1 MSRNDD
7 GTLSPVYSAASAGH
21 PLVFELPST
30 NDGYYYTYLGRTYT
44 SSSVVYLELE
54 LDHPTFYYDG
64 GINVYN
70 GKESEY
76 ALVIDYKEFTS
87 NERAFT
93 DAEIARLKNS
103 NKPIKLTD
111 ITSMANVES
120 VSGFYVLYKNVND
133 VGIDAIAQSGF
144 DYFIYLTTT
153 HTGGRLT
160 KFALYIDCNSKI
172 GQLFLLGLNT
182 NTLFNNT

>member
-1 MSRNDD
+1 MTRNDD
-7 GTLSPVYSAASAGH
+7 GTLSPVYSAESAGH

-76 ALVIDYKEFTS
+76 ALVIDFRDFT
-87 NERAFT
+87 NQERTFT
-93 DAEIARLKNS
+93 DAEIAILKSS
-103 NKPIKLTD
+103 NKPIKLTGV
-111 ITSMANVES
+111 TGMADVES
-120 VSGFYVLYKNVND
+120 VSGFAILYKNAND
-133 VGIDAIAQSGF
+133 AGIDAVAQSGF
-144 DYFIYLTTT
+144 DFLIYSTTA
-153 HTGGRLT
+153 HTISRLT
-160 KFALYIDCNSKI
+160 EFALYIDCNSTIKI
-172 GQLFLLGLNT
+172 GKWF
-182 NTLFNNT
+182 